1 MNSSN
6 LVERAISIVKDTFTY
21 LLDVDEGQLP
31 SVDRGHAKAIQEI
44 RDRLGSIAAEKYNLD
59 KERREAIK
67 VIADLS
73 EKAEF
78 AVEIGR
84 DDLAKAALS
93 LKAKLNQNNDA
104 LARRLDLLDREVK
117 DLRALID
124 LMDNAQEIDA
134 KAVERLEELDKLI
147 AAHRK

>member
-1 MNSSN
+1 M
-6 LVERAISIVKDTFTY
+6 
-21 LLDVDEGQLP
+21 DEGQLP